1 MQKNF
6 TFLAFEMKLIH
17 LRLVLIMLTLIYV
30 AYLSEI
36 MYFFQYLEE
45 IMFR

>member
-6 TFLAFEMKLIH
+6 TFLALEMKLIH
-17 LRLVLIMLTLIYV
+17 LRLVLIKRTLMYT

-36 MYFFQYLEE
+36 MYFFQYLE
-45 IMFR
+45 